1 MRARTSVLTFINF
14 TILSLLFTAGV
25 SSPAGAQAA
34 LAGIVSSA
42 EEGNMEGVLVKAKK
56 DGSTIT
62 TTVVSDAQGR
72 YRFPASRLEH
82 GRYAISVR
90 AVVFDLEGTKSADVA
105 AGKTAA
111 VDLPLVKTKDLA
123 SQLSTGE
130 WAMSVPS
137 TPKQKAFLVGCT
149 SCHTWER
156 IVQSTHNAD
165 DFLPVLQR
173 MAAYSP

>member
-1 MRARTSVLTFINF
+1 MRARASVLTCISF
-14 TILSLLFTAGV
+14 TILGLLFTAGV
-25 SSPAGAQAA
+25 SRPAGAQAA
-34 LAGIVSSA
+34 LAGIVSST
-42 EEGNMEGVLVKAKK
+42 EEGNMEGVLVNARK

-72 YRFPASRLEH
+72 YSFPASRLEP
-82 GRYAISVR
+82 GRYALSIR
-90 AVVFDLEGTKSADVA
+90 AVGFDLEGPKSADVA

-111 VDLPLVKTKDLA
+111 ADLTLVKTTDLA

-149 SCHTWER
+149 SCHSWER
-156 IVQSTHNAD
+156 IVRSTHNAD
-165 DFLPVLQR
+165 DFLPVL
-173 MAAYSP
+173 